1 MIQVIRSSYFKVI
14 VGFVLLSFISCKE
27 DKNKDEAVK
36 EKKAESIHNSTIGKV
51 RNNWFF
57 YKSVP
62 LSKGEYVC
70 DVTKFKSLIIDI
82 SGDSIFI
89 SNKYTD
95 NVYRNKISSETYF
108 DHTYLLNSYKKMLK
122 DEFEII
128 LPNKIESIRNK
139 RVYDKKSELD
149 KYFQDAFFVDDYMF
163 IESDGCVMAFKKN
176 NRNKIVVSES
186 ECEDVAIE
194 MGDGKICTIKNSSFI
209 KEYSKII
216 SNNLVEESEILPKKM
231 PVADSIINVN
241 KNGLINI
248 EFKVK
253 SNKIE
258 IAMNYEGGV
267 TEIVLEKSI
276 KNIKRGIYHYA
287 D

>member
-1 MIQVIRSSYFKVI
+1 MKKTTIIMSSLF
-14 VGFVLLSFISCKE
+14 LSLCACKE

-36 EKKAESIHNSTIGKV
+36 KKKTEIINNSTIGKT
-51 RNNWFF
+51 RNNWVF

-70 DVTKFKSLIIDI
+70 DATKFKSLIIDI
-82 SGDSIFI
+82 SGDSVFI
-89 SNKYTD
+89 SNKYSD
-95 NVYRNKISSETYF
+95 NVYRNKISAESFF

-122 DEFEII
+122 DEFEIS

-139 RVYDKKSELD
+139 RAYDKDSQLD
-149 KYFQDAFFVDDYMF
+149 KYFQDAFFVDNYMF
-163 IESDGCVMAFKKN
+163 IESDGCVMVFKKN
-176 NRNKIVVSES
+176 NENKIVAAES

-194 MGDGKICTIKNSSFI
+194 MGSGKICTIRNSSFI
-209 KEYSKII
+209 KEYGKII
-216 SNNLVEESEILPKKM
+216 SNNLVEESWVLPKQM
-231 PVADSIINVN
+231 PITDSIINVN
-241 KNGLINI
+241 KNGLIDI
-248 EFKVK
+248 EFKIK

-267 TEIVLEKSI
+267 TEIVLEKNEN
-276 KNIKRGIYHYA
+276 NIKRGIYYYA